1 MREAVQKKFPTL
13 SCREIARHPSLHS
26 GRRPIR
32 HFVRDGVSRG
42 RPIGLRLGM
51 SKRVDSSL
59 MACLRPQIRSRDY
72 IYLIK
77 KNRQMLLASTFYPKI
92 SYSTERN
99 TLLQL
104 EEMDSVKDGLRNGR
118 SLPLVRELT
127 LNQIQALLEDLK
139 SLIEKLIKEL

>member
-1 MREAVQKKFPTL
+1 
-13 SCREIARHPSLHS
+13 
-26 GRRPIR
+26 
-32 HFVRDGVSRG
+32 
-42 RPIGLRLGM
+42 
-51 SKRVDSSL
+51 
-59 MACLRPQIRSRDY
+59 
-72 IYLIK
+72 
-77 KNRQMLLASTFYPKI
+77 LASTFYPKI